1 MESHYSKQDH
11 TVSHLMGE
19 LATVEEDYASTKLK
33 LGEEVEEL
41 ERTAA
46 KLKVSRL
53 CVPLPHTGGYKD
65 WLSSLFVF
73 RTSSVIHFV
82 FDTSA
87 IFMNLPA
94 CFITY
99 SPNSTKVQNPRW
111 NS

>member
-19 LATVEEDYASTKLK
+19 IATVEEDYASTKLK
-33 LGEEVEEL
+33 MGEEVEEL

-82 FDTSA
+82 FDTGA
-87 IFMNLPA
+87 IIHIVDNMVFLPA

-99 SPNSTKVQNPRW
+99 SPILK
-111 NS
+111 